1 VEFRRSNYFKEDLD
15 KFEEFL
21 DEKITELNRYRT
33 DRFPLDADPDDLYKR
48 DMILDTGGGSDY

>member
-1 VEFRRSNYFKEDLD
+1 MK
-15 KFEEFL
+15 
-21 DEKITELNRYRT
+21 KITELNRYRT